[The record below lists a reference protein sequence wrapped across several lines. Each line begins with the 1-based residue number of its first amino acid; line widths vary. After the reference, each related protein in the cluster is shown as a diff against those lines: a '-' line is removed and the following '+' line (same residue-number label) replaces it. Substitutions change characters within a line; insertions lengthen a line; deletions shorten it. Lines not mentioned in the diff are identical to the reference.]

1 MELNSGQGHK
11 LHTIH
16 DTILDSDSDTLTPP
30 SLSLAFFNRSSSLA
44 MFCASSFC
52 NFSMAFTEF
61 TWRDQSS
68 KRIQA
73 KLEKMQAKK
82 LEQTEKHVLAMFLE
96 LHRFSSDLGLFV
108 MKQVESD
115 NEGQAHDAHINIYL
129 QK

>member
-1 MELNSGQGHK
+1 
-11 LHTIH
+11 
-16 DTILDSDSDTLTPP
+16 
-30 SLSLAFFNRSSSLA
+30 
-44 MFCASSFC
+44 
-52 NFSMAFTEF
+52 MAFTEF
-61 TWRDQSS
+61 TWHDQSS

-82 LEQTEKHVLAMFLE
+82 LEQTETHVLAFLAMFLE

-115 NEGQAHDAHINIYL
+115 NEGQAHDA

>member
-1 MELNSGQGHK
+1 
-11 LHTIH
+11 
-16 DTILDSDSDTLTPP
+16 
-30 SLSLAFFNRSSSLA
+30 
-44 MFCASSFC
+44 
-52 NFSMAFTEF
+52 MAFTEF
-61 TWRDQSS
+61 TWHDQSS

>member
-1 MELNSGQGHK
+1 
-11 LHTIH
+11 
-16 DTILDSDSDTLTPP
+16 
-30 SLSLAFFNRSSSLA
+30 
-44 MFCASSFC
+44 
-52 NFSMAFTEF
+52 
-61 TWRDQSS
+61 
-68 KRIQA
+68 
-73 KLEKMQAKK
+73 MQAKK